1 MLGGVE
7 SVSSGEAEPVGEMEK
22 DAFGGVSS
30 MLAERL
36 LSRTGRGAST
46 LGFRDYKGVCMY
58 VTDHSSF
65 QLQQSELKPLN
76 ISLAYTSMRPFPSF
90 STTANIPMLVKSH

>member
-1 MLGGVE
+1 MSGGAE
-7 SVSSGEAEPVGEMEK
+7 SMASGEVEPVGEMEK

-46 LGFRDYKGVCMY
+46 LGFRDCKWKGRCMY
-58 VTDHSSF
+58 QGS
-65 QLQQSELKPLN
+65 Q
-76 ISLAYTSMRPFPSF
+76 
-90 STTANIPMLVKSH
+90 